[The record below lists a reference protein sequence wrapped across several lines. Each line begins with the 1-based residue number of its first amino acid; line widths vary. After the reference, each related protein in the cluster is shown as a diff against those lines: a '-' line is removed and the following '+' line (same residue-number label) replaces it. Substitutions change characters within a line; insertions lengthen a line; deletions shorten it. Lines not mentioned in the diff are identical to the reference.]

1 MPLGS
6 HTISKSLSI
15 LWMVDRKLGEVRQ
28 EMVVNLVAVRLI
40 QARLTREASLRE
52 VKVDQILKQSKTT
65 VDHLLSLLLKME

>member
-1 MPLGS
+1 
-6 HTISKSLSI
+6 
-15 LWMVDRKLGEVRQ
+15 MVDRKLGEVRQ

-40 QARLTREASLRE
+40 QARLTRVASLRE